1 MIRDI
6 LLVGAG
12 SALGGIARFLVN
24 RGVATFFS
32 YPFPLATFIVNIAGS
47 FLIGYLYAH
56 SIKHEWLTSSALLFL
71 VTGICGGFTTF
82 SAFSYENIMLIRNGH
97 APLSVL
103 YILFS
108 IVIGIGAALI
118 GFWAGK

>member
-1 MIRDI
+1 MRDI

-24 RGVATFFS
+24 RGVMHFFT
-32 YPFPLATFIVNIAGS
+32 YPFPLATFLVNISGS
-47 FLIGYLYAH
+47 FLIAFLY
-56 SIKHEWLTSSALLFL
+56 SSSVKHGWLSAPVLLFL
-71 VTGICGGFTTF
+71 VTGICGGYTTY

-97 APLSVL
+97 AITSVV
-103 YILFS
+103 YIMASL
-108 IVIGIGAALI
+108 VLGIGAALL

>member
-12 SALGGIARFLVN
+12 SAIGGMARFLVN
-24 RGVATFFS
+24 RGVTFVFS
-32 YPFPLATFIVNIAGS
+32 YPFPLATFLVNISGS
-47 FLIGYLYAH
+47 FLIGYLYSA
-56 SIKHEWLTSSALLFL
+56 SLKHEWLTTPALLFL

-82 SAFSYENIMLIRNGH
+82 SAFSYENIMLIRNGQ
-97 APLSVL
+97 APLSMV
-103 YILFS
+103 YIMASL
-108 IVIGIGAALI
+108 VMGIGAALL

>member
-24 RGVATFFS
+24 RGVTYIFS
-32 YPFPLATFIVNIAGS
+32 YPFPLATFLVNISGS
-47 FLIGYLYAH
+47 FLIGYLY
-56 SIKHEWLTSSALLFL
+56 SSSLKHQWLTTPALLFL

-82 SAFSYENIMLIRNGH
+82 SAFSYENIMLIRNGQ
-97 APLSVL
+97 APLSVI
-103 YILFS
+103 YILAS
-108 IVIGIGAALI
+108 LVMGIGAALL